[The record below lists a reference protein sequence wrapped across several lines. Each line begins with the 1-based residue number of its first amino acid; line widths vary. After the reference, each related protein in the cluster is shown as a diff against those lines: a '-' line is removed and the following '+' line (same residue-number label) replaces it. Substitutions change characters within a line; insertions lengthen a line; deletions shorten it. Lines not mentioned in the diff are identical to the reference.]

1 MFFNGDHKV
10 PDSREFRDEKVNLDE
25 YVTLLEIKKQCQ
37 KKACETGIFGFYHY
51 QKHNKQSILAIVIF
65 LVTGTTL
72 DEVLLVQ
79 QRQHVLLLLLIILH
93 KPAHCLI
100 QIVKHQ
106 IICFDL
112 IS

>member
-10 PDSREFRDEKVNLDE
+10 PDSREFRDEKVNLVE

-65 LVTGTTL
+65 LVTTL
-72 DEVLLVQ
+72 DEVLIVQ